1 MTTSHAEEPEQAV
14 TPAESPVE
22 EQEQQA
28 AAAVEAP
35 VVEPLSPEETARR
48 TAGGVAR
55 WLIGTVIT
63 FWMAMLGVPLGLLR
77 ESLLMRNI
85 SLVLLFVTLISTV
98 ILYFSVMLEPATF
111 AYRKVKIALGFT
123 FGDLAVLTL
132 ICLAIRIYALPGGPH
147 FTFLGVVAV
156 VPILAAIAVL
166 VHAFRKDQRF
176 LFVAAVAILL
186 ASNLIPVG

>member
-1 MTTSHAEEPEQAV
+1 MTTPHVEDPEQAV
-14 TPAESPVE
+14 TPAEPVE
-22 EQEQQA
+22 AQEP
-28 AAAVEAP
+28 AAAVETP
-35 VVEPLSPEETARR
+35 VAAPLSPEETARR

-55 WLIGTVIT
+55 WLIGTVVV
-63 FWMAMLGVPLGLLR
+63 FWLAIIGVPLGMLR
-77 ESLLMRNI
+77 DSLLMRNI
-85 SLVLLFVTLISTV
+85 SLLLLFVTLISTV

-111 AYRKVKIALGFT
+111 AYRRVKIALGFT

-147 FTFLGVVAV
+147 FTFLSAVAV

-166 VHAFRKDQRF
+166 VYAFRKDQRF

-186 ASNLIPVG
+186 ASNLVPVGK